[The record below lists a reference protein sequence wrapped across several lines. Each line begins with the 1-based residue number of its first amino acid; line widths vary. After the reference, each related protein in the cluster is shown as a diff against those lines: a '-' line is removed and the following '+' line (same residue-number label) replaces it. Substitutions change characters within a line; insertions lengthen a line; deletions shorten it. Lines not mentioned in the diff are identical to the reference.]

1 MSVVAEEQRIRGLFE
16 RVEAIEEVACT
27 LPEDDDRRAKL
38 LAVSR
43 DALAEEGSVRPVIA
57 AKILG
62 LSEKTV
68 RAWAA
73 AGLLSTR
80 QQSPRL
86 LLDVPSVHEIS
97 HVLRAVR
104 AAGFDRDLLDHVW
117 HRLEDQALL
126 NRNDLQESIEQLRRG
141 EVVVLRP
148 GVDQND
154 TRSK

>member
-1 MSVVAEEQRIRGLFE
+1 MPVSVAAEEQRIRSLFE
-16 RVEAIEEVACT
+16 RVEAIEEVAVT
-27 LPEDDDRRAKL
+27 LPEDDDRRARL

-57 AKILG
+57 AKVLG

-80 QQSPRL
+80 QRSPRL
-86 LLDVPSVHEIS
+86 LLDVPSVHEVS
-97 HVLRAVR
+97 HILRAVR
-104 AAGFDRDLLDHVW
+104 AEGLDRDLLEHVW

-126 NRNDLQESIEQLRRG
+126 NRDDLQESIAQMRRG
-141 EVVVLRP
+141 EVIVLP
-148 GVDQND
+148 PADD
-154 TRSK
+154 

>member
-1 MSVVAEEQRIRGLFE
+1 LSVRTEEQRIRSLFE
-16 RVEAIEEVACT
+16 RVEAIEEVAIT
-27 LPEDDDRRAKL
+27 MAEDDDRRAKL

-57 AKILG
+57 AKVLG

-73 AGLLSTR
+73 AGLLSIR
-80 QQSPRL
+80 QRSPRL
-86 LLDVPSVHEIS
+86 LLDVPSVHEVS
-97 HVLRAVR
+97 HILRAIR
-104 AAGFDRDLLDHVW
+104 AEGLDRELLEHVW

-126 NRNDLQESIEQLRRG
+126 NRDDLQESIGQMGRG

-148 GVDQND
+148 AKGMDG
-154 TRSK
+154 K

>member
-1 MSVVAEEQRIRGLFE
+1 MPVSVAAEEQRIRSLFE
-16 RVEAIEEVACT
+16 RVEAIEEVAVT
-27 LPEDDDRRAKL
+27 LPEDDDRRARL

-57 AKILG
+57 AKVLG

-80 QQSPRL
+80 QRSPRL
-86 LLDVPSVHEIS
+86 LLDVPSVHEVS

-104 AAGFDRDLLDHVW
+104 AEGLDRDLLEHVW

-126 NRNDLQESIEQLRRG
+126 NRDDLRESIAQMRRG
-141 EVVVLRP
+141 EVIVLRP
-148 GVDQND
+148 ADDQGE
-154 TRSK
+154 K